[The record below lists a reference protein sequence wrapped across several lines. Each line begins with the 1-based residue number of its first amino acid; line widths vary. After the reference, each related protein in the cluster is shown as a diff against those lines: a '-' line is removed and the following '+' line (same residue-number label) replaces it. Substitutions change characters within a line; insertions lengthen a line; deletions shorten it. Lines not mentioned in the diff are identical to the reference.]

1 MEKGTLVFNLFSK
14 VMRTKKNISI
24 VSFLSELLFV
34 LILMLFIR
42 DSIDYTLRF
51 IILYL
56 MIQAMFGHYRV
67 STLLVWEE
75 VELLI
80 KSHLCFYM
88 ASLLL
93 IPIGRKSVYLVVF
106 NLMIT
111 LCMLVF
117 DIFISRTI
125 RIVLRN
131 YAKERVLIIGTGR
144 EAEQLEHVVKTN
156 RFTLMEVVGFIDAN
170 DKELFPNMHQEI
182 LVEGDIYPVRNLV
195 DIIEQQDIDT
205 VIIAIP
211 NASRKQ
217 MDHFMSILYNKVE
230 KIKYLPRITGMVTF
244 DTKVQ
249 DFDGLL
255 VISTAKGKTSKCS
268 AIMKRIIDV
277 AGGFAGLILLVP
289 LYFYVKKKNHANGDY
304 DPIFFTQERIGKHGK
319 PFKIYKF
326 RTMVPNAELVLEKL
340 MEEDPAIREEYEI
353 NKKLRNDPRITAA
366 GKILREKS
374 LDEFPQFI
382 NVIKGEMSM
391 VGPRPYLPR
400 EIKDMG
406 MYYNSVIGC
415 TPGVTGMWQ
424 SHGRSDVSF
433 DDRLQ
438 MDDYY
443 YRNWTI
449 WLDLTILIKTV
460 KMVFKGKGA
469 L

>member
-1 MEKGTLVFNLFSK
+1 
-14 VMRTKKNISI
+14 MRTKTNIGI
-24 VSFLSELLFV
+24 VNFLSEVLFV
-34 LILMLFIR
+34 LLIMLMVR
-42 DSIDYTLRF
+42 NSMDYTLRF
-51 IILYL
+51 VILYF

-67 STLLVWEE
+67 STLLIWEE
-75 VELLI
+75 VQLLI

-93 IPIGRKSVYLVVF
+93 IPIGKRVLYLLLF
-106 NLMIT
+106 NLLIT
-111 LCMLVF
+111 FLMFIF
-117 DIFISRTI
+117 DVFISRTI
-125 RIVLRN
+125 RILLRN
-131 YAKERVLIIGTGR
+131 YAKERVLIIGTGK
-144 EAEQLEHVVKTN
+144 EAQQLGHVVKTN
-156 RFTLMEVVGFIDAN
+156 RFSLMEVVGYVDVN
-170 DKELFPNMHQEI
+170 DKELFPRIHQSIE
-182 LVEGDIYPVRNLV
+182 VEGDIYPVKDLV
-195 DIIEQQDIDT
+195 KVIEQQDIDT
-205 VIIAIP
+205 AIIAIP

-230 KIKYLPRITGMVTF
+230 KIKYLPRTSGMVTF

-249 DFDGLL
+249 DFDGML
-255 VISTAKGKTSKCS
+255 VISTAKGKTTKG
-268 AIMKRIIDV
+268 ALIMKRLIDI
-277 AGGFAGLILLVP
+277 AGGLAGMIILLP
-289 LYFYVKKKNHANGDY
+289 LYFYVRKKNHANGDY
-304 DPIFFTQERIGKHGK
+304 DPIFFTQERIGKNGK

-326 RTMVPNAELVLEKL
+326 RTMVPNAETVLEKL
-340 MEEDPAIREEYEI
+340 MEENPEIREEYET

-366 GKILREKS
+366 GKVLREKS

-406 MYYNSVIGC
+406 IYYNSVIGC

-433 DDRLQ
+433 DDRLK

-460 KMVFKGKGA
+460 KMVFKGEGA

>member
-1 MEKGTLVFNLFSK
+1 
-14 VMRTKKNISI
+14 MRTKTNIGI
-24 VSFLSELLFV
+24 VNFLSEVLFV
-34 LILMLFIR
+34 LLIMLLVR
-42 DSIDYTLRF
+42 NSMDYTLRF
-51 IILYL
+51 VILYF

-67 STLLVWEE
+67 STLLIWEE
-75 VELLI
+75 VQLLI

-93 IPIGRKSVYLVVF
+93 IPIGKRVLYLLLF
-106 NLMIT
+106 NLLIT
-111 LCMLVF
+111 FLMFIF
-117 DIFISRTI
+117 DVFISRTI
-125 RIVLRN
+125 RILLRN
-131 YAKERVLIIGTGR
+131 YAKERVLIIGTGK
-144 EAEQLEHVVKTN
+144 EAQQLGHVVKTN
-156 RFTLMEVVGFIDAN
+156 RFSLMEVVGYVDVN
-170 DKELFPNMHQEI
+170 DKELFPRIHQSIE
-182 LVEGDIYPVRNLV
+182 VEGDIYPVKDLV
-195 DIIEQQDIDT
+195 KVIEQQDIDT
-205 VIIAIP
+205 AIIAIP

-230 KIKYLPRITGMVTF
+230 KIKYLPRTSGMVTF

-249 DFDGLL
+249 DFDGML
-255 VISTAKGKTSKCS
+255 VISTAKGKTTKG
-268 AIMKRIIDV
+268 ALIMKRLIDI
-277 AGGFAGLILLVP
+277 AGGLAGMIILLP
-289 LYFYVKKKNHANGDY
+289 LYFYVRKKNHANGDY
-304 DPIFFTQERIGKHGK
+304 DPIFFTQERIGKNGK

-326 RTMVPNAELVLEKL
+326 RTMVPNAETVLEKL
-340 MEEDPAIREEYEI
+340 MEENPEIREEYET

-366 GKILREKS
+366 GKVLREKS

-406 MYYNSVIGC
+406 IYYNSVIGC

-433 DDRLQ
+433 DDRLK

-443 YRNWTI
+443 YRNWTV

-460 KMVFKGKGA
+460 KMVFKGEGA

>member
-1 MEKGTLVFNLFSK
+1 
-14 VMRTKKNISI
+14 MRTKTNIGI
-24 VSFLSELLFV
+24 VNFLSEVLFV
-34 LILMLFIR
+34 LLIMLLVR
-42 DSIDYTLRF
+42 NSMDYTLRF
-51 IILYL
+51 VILYF

-67 STLLVWEE
+67 STLLIWEE
-75 VELLI
+75 VQLLI

-93 IPIGRKSVYLVVF
+93 IPIGKRVLYLLLF
-106 NLMIT
+106 NLLIT
-111 LCMLVF
+111 FLMFIF
-117 DIFISRTI
+117 DVFISRTI
-125 RIVLRN
+125 RILLRN
-131 YAKERVLIIGTGR
+131 YAKERVLIIGTEK
-144 EAEQLEHVVKTN
+144 EAQQLGHVVKTN
-156 RFTLMEVVGFIDAN
+156 RFSLMEVVGYVDVN
-170 DKELFPNMHQEI
+170 DKELFPRIHQSIE
-182 LVEGDIYPVRNLV
+182 VEGDIYPVKDLV
-195 DIIEQQDIDT
+195 KVIEQQDIDT
-205 VIIAIP
+205 AIIAIP

-230 KIKYLPRITGMVTF
+230 KIKYLPRTSGMVTF

-249 DFDGLL
+249 DFDGML
-255 VISTAKGKTSKCS
+255 VISTAKGKTTKG
-268 AIMKRIIDV
+268 ALIMKRLIDI
-277 AGGFAGLILLVP
+277 AGGLAGMIILLP
-289 LYFYVKKKNHANGDY
+289 LYFYVRKKNHANGDY
-304 DPIFFTQERIGKHGK
+304 DPIFFTQERIGKNGK

-326 RTMVPNAELVLEKL
+326 RTMVPNAETVLEKL
-340 MEEDPAIREEYEI
+340 MEENPEIREEYET

-366 GKILREKS
+366 GKVLREKS

-406 MYYNSVIGC
+406 IYYNSVIGC

-433 DDRLQ
+433 DDRLK

-460 KMVFKGKGA
+460 KMVFKGEGA

>member
-1 MEKGTLVFNLFSK
+1 
-14 VMRTKKNISI
+14 MRTKTNIGI
-24 VSFLSELLFV
+24 VNFLSEVLFV
-34 LILMLFIR
+34 QLIMLLVR
-42 DSIDYTLRF
+42 NSMDYTLRF
-51 IILYL
+51 VILYF

-67 STLLVWEE
+67 STLLIWEE
-75 VELLI
+75 VQLLI

-93 IPIGRKSVYLVVF
+93 IPIGKRVLYLLLF
-106 NLMIT
+106 NLLIT
-111 LCMLVF
+111 FLMFIF
-117 DIFISRTI
+117 DVFISRTI
-125 RIVLRN
+125 RILLRN
-131 YAKERVLIIGTGR
+131 YAKERVLIIGTGK
-144 EAEQLEHVVKTN
+144 EAQQLGHVVKTN
-156 RFTLMEVVGFIDAN
+156 RFSLMEVVGYVDVN
-170 DKELFPNMHQEI
+170 DKELFPRIHQSIE
-182 LVEGDIYPVRNLV
+182 VEGDIYPVKDLV
-195 DIIEQQDIDT
+195 KVIEQQDIDT
-205 VIIAIP
+205 AIIAIP

-230 KIKYLPRITGMVTF
+230 KIKYLPRTSGMVTF

-249 DFDGLL
+249 DFDGML
-255 VISTAKGKTSKCS
+255 VISTAKGKTTKG
-268 AIMKRIIDV
+268 ALIMKRLIDI
-277 AGGFAGLILLVP
+277 AGGLAGMIILLP
-289 LYFYVKKKNHANGDY
+289 LYFYVRKKNHANGDY
-304 DPIFFTQERIGKHGK
+304 DPIFFTQERIGKNGK

-326 RTMVPNAELVLEKL
+326 RTMVPNAETVLEKL
-340 MEEDPAIREEYEI
+340 MEENPEIREEYET

-366 GKILREKS
+366 GKVLREKS

-406 MYYNSVIGC
+406 IYYNSVIGC

-433 DDRLQ
+433 DDRLK

-460 KMVFKGKGA
+460 KMVFKGEGA

>member
-1 MEKGTLVFNLFSK
+1 
-14 VMRTKKNISI
+14 MRTKTNIGI
-24 VSFLSELLFV
+24 VNFLSEVLFV
-34 LILMLFIR
+34 LLIMLLVR
-42 DSIDYTLRF
+42 NSMDYTLRF
-51 IILYL
+51 VILYF

-67 STLLVWEE
+67 STLLIWEE
-75 VELLI
+75 VQLLI

-93 IPIGRKSVYLVVF
+93 IPIGKRVLYLLLF
-106 NLMIT
+106 NLLIT
-111 LCMLVF
+111 FLMFIF
-117 DIFISRTI
+117 DVFISRTI
-125 RIVLRN
+125 RILLRN
-131 YAKERVLIIGTGR
+131 YAKERVLIIGTGK
-144 EAEQLEHVVKTN
+144 EAQQLGHVVKTN
-156 RFTLMEVVGFIDAN
+156 RFSLMEVVGYVDVN
-170 DKELFPNMHQEI
+170 DKELFPRIHQSIE
-182 LVEGDIYPVRNLV
+182 VEGDIYPVKDLV
-195 DIIEQQDIDT
+195 KVIEQQDIDT
-205 VIIAIP
+205 AIIAIP

-230 KIKYLPRITGMVTF
+230 KIKYLPRTSGMVTF

-249 DFDGLL
+249 DFDGML
-255 VISTAKGKTSKCS
+255 VISTAKGKTTKG
-268 AIMKRIIDV
+268 ALIMKRLIDI
-277 AGGFAGLILLVP
+277 AGGLAGMIILLP
-289 LYFYVKKKNHANGDY
+289 LYFYVRKKNHANGDY
-304 DPIFFTQERIGKHGK
+304 DPIFFTQERIGKNGK

-326 RTMVPNAELVLEKL
+326 RTMVPNAETVLEKL
-340 MEEDPAIREEYEI
+340 MEENPEIREEYET

-366 GKILREKS
+366 GKVLREKS
-374 LDEFPQFI
+374 LDEFPQII

-406 MYYNSVIGC
+406 IYYNSVIGC

-433 DDRLQ
+433 DDRLK

-460 KMVFKGKGA
+460 KMVFKGEGA

>member
-1 MEKGTLVFNLFSK
+1 
-14 VMRTKKNISI
+14 MRTKTNIGI
-24 VSFLSELLFV
+24 VNFLSEVLFV
-34 LILMLFIR
+34 LLIMLLVR
-42 DSIDYTLRF
+42 NSMDYTLRF
-51 IILYL
+51 VILYF

-67 STLLVWEE
+67 STLLIWEE
-75 VELLI
+75 VQLLI

-93 IPIGRKSVYLVVF
+93 IPIGKLVLYLLLF
-106 NLMIT
+106 NLLIT
-111 LCMLVF
+111 FLMFIF
-117 DIFISRTI
+117 DVFISRTI
-125 RIVLRN
+125 RILLRN
-131 YAKERVLIIGTGR
+131 YAKERVLIIGTGK
-144 EAEQLEHVVKTN
+144 EAQQLGHVVKTN
-156 RFTLMEVVGFIDAN
+156 RFSLMEVVGYVDVN
-170 DKELFPNMHQEI
+170 DKELFPRIHQSIE
-182 LVEGDIYPVRNLV
+182 VEGDIYPVKDLV
-195 DIIEQQDIDT
+195 KVIEQQDIDT
-205 VIIAIP
+205 AIIAIP

-230 KIKYLPRITGMVTF
+230 KIKYLPRTSGMVTF

-249 DFDGLL
+249 DFDGML
-255 VISTAKGKTSKCS
+255 VISTAKGKTTKG
-268 AIMKRIIDV
+268 ALIMKRLIDI
-277 AGGFAGLILLVP
+277 AGGLAGMIILLP
-289 LYFYVKKKNHANGDY
+289 LYFYVRKKNHANGDY
-304 DPIFFTQERIGKHGK
+304 DPIFFTQERIGKNGK

-326 RTMVPNAELVLEKL
+326 RTMVPNAETVLEKL
-340 MEEDPAIREEYEI
+340 MEENPEIREEYET

-366 GKILREKS
+366 GKVLREKS

-406 MYYNSVIGC
+406 IYYNSVIGC

-433 DDRLQ
+433 DDRLK

-460 KMVFKGKGA
+460 KMVFKGEGA

>member
-1 MEKGTLVFNLFSK
+1 
-14 VMRTKKNISI
+14 MRTKTNIGI
-24 VSFLSELLFV
+24 VNFLSEVLFV
-34 LILMLFIR
+34 LLIMLLVR
-42 DSIDYTLRF
+42 NSMDYTLRF
-51 IILYL
+51 VILYF

-67 STLLVWEE
+67 STLLIWEE
-75 VELLI
+75 VQLLI

-93 IPIGRKSVYLVVF
+93 IPIGKRVLYLLLF
-106 NLMIT
+106 NLLIT
-111 LCMLVF
+111 FLLFIF
-117 DIFISRTI
+117 DVFISRTI
-125 RIVLRN
+125 RILLRN
-131 YAKERVLIIGTGR
+131 YAKERVLIIGTGK
-144 EAEQLEHVVKTN
+144 EAQQLGHVVKTN
-156 RFTLMEVVGFIDAN
+156 RFSLMEVVGYVDVN
-170 DKELFPNMHQEI
+170 DKELFPRIHQSIE
-182 LVEGDIYPVRNLV
+182 VEGDIYPVKDLV
-195 DIIEQQDIDT
+195 KVIEQQDIDT
-205 VIIAIP
+205 AIIAIP

-230 KIKYLPRITGMVTF
+230 KIKYLPRTSGMVTF

-249 DFDGLL
+249 DFDGML
-255 VISTAKGKTSKCS
+255 VISTAKGKTTKG
-268 AIMKRIIDV
+268 ALIMKRLIDI
-277 AGGFAGLILLVP
+277 AGGLAGMIILLP
-289 LYFYVKKKNHANGDY
+289 LYFYVRKKNHANGDY
-304 DPIFFTQERIGKHGK
+304 DPIFFTQERIGKNGK

-326 RTMVPNAELVLEKL
+326 RTMVPNAETVLEKL
-340 MEEDPAIREEYEI
+340 MEENPEIREEYET

-366 GKILREKS
+366 GKVLREKS

-406 MYYNSVIGC
+406 IYYNSVIGC

-433 DDRLQ
+433 DDRLK

-460 KMVFKGKGA
+460 KMVFKGEGA

>member
-1 MEKGTLVFNLFSK
+1 
-14 VMRTKKNISI
+14 MRTKKNIGV

-42 DSIDYTLRF
+42 DSMDYTLRF
-51 IILYL
+51 VVLYL
-56 MIQAMFGHYRV
+56 MIQAMFGHYRI

-75 VELLI
+75 VELLV

-93 IPIGRKSVYLVVF
+93 IPIGQKSVYLVVF
-106 NLMIT
+106 NLLIT
-111 LCMLVF
+111 SCMLIF
-117 DIFISRTI
+117 DIIFSRTI
-125 RIVLRN
+125 RIVLRD

-144 EAEQLEHVVKTN
+144 EAEQLNHVVKTN
-156 RFTLMEVVGFIDAN
+156 RFSLMEVVGFVDVN

-182 LVEGDIYPVRNLV
+182 LVEGDIYPVKDLV
-195 DIIEQQDIDT
+195 DIIKQQDIDT

-230 KIKYLPRITGMVTF
+230 KIKYLPRTTGMVTF

-255 VISTAKGKTSKCS
+255 VVSTAKGKTSKCS
-268 AIMKRIIDV
+268 AIMKRIIDIV
-277 AGGFAGLILLVP
+277 GGIAGLILLVP

-304 DPIFFTQERIGKHGK
+304 YPIFFTQERIGKNGK

-340 MEEDPAIREEYEI
+340 MEENPSIREEYET

-366 GKILREKS
+366 GKILRQKS

-449 WLDLTILIKTV
+449 WLDMTILIKTV
-460 KMVFKGKGA
+460 KMVFKGDGA

>member
-1 MEKGTLVFNLFSK
+1 
-14 VMRTKKNISI
+14 MRTKTNVGI
-24 VSFLSELLFV
+24 VNFLSEVLFV
-34 LILMLFIR
+34 LLIMLVVR
-42 DSIDYTLRF
+42 NSMDYTLRF
-51 IILYL
+51 VILYF

-67 STLLVWEE
+67 STLLIWEE
-75 VELLI
+75 VQLLI

-93 IPIGRKSVYLVVF
+93 IPIGKRVLYLMLF
-106 NLMIT
+106 NLFIT
-111 LCMLVF
+111 LMMFIF
-117 DIFISRTI
+117 DVFISRTI
-125 RIVLRN
+125 RIALRN
-131 YAKERVLIIGTGR
+131 YAKERVLIIGTGK
-144 EAEQLEHVVKTN
+144 EAQQLGHVVKTN
-156 RFTLMEVVGFIDAN
+156 RFSLMEVVGYVDVN
-170 DKELFPNMHQEI
+170 DKELFPRIHQAIE
-182 LVEGDIYPVRNLV
+182 VEEGDIYPVKDLTQV
-195 DIIEQQDIDT
+195 IEQQDIDT
-205 VIIAIP
+205 AIIAIP

-230 KIKYLPRITGMVTF
+230 KIKYLPRTSGMVTF

-249 DFDGLL
+249 DFDGML
-255 VISTAKGKTSKCS
+255 VISTAKGKTSKAS
-268 AIMKRIIDV
+268 QIVKRLIDIC
-277 AGGFAGLILLVP
+277 GGIAGLILLIP
-289 LYFYVKKKNHANGDY
+289 LYFYVRKKNHANGDY
-304 DPIFFTQERIGKHGK
+304 DPIFFTQERIGKKGK

-326 RTMVPNAELVLEKL
+326 RTMVPNAETVLEKL
-340 MEEDPAIREEYEI
+340 MEEDPAIREEYET
-353 NKKLRNDPRITAA
+353 NKKLRHDPRITAA
-366 GKILREKS
+366 GKVLREKS

-406 MYYNSVIGC
+406 IYYNSVIGC

-460 KMVFKGKGA
+460 KMVFKGEGA

>member
-1 MEKGTLVFNLFSK
+1 
-14 VMRTKKNISI
+14 MRTKTNIGI
-24 VSFLSELLFV
+24 VNFLSEVLFV
-34 LILMLFIR
+34 LLIMLLVR
-42 DSIDYTLRF
+42 NSMDYTLRF
-51 IILYL
+51 VILYF

-67 STLLVWEE
+67 STLLIWEE
-75 VELLI
+75 VQLLI

-93 IPIGRKSVYLVVF
+93 IPIGKRVLYLLLF
-106 NLMIT
+106 NLLIT
-111 LCMLVF
+111 FLMFIF
-117 DIFISRTI
+117 DVFISRTI
-125 RIVLRN
+125 RILLRN
-131 YAKERVLIIGTGR
+131 YAKERVLIIGTGK
-144 EAEQLEHVVKTN
+144 EAQQLGHVVKTN
-156 RFTLMEVVGFIDAN
+156 RFSLMEVVGYVDVN
-170 DKELFPNMHQEI
+170 DKELFPRIHQSIE
-182 LVEGDIYPVRNLV
+182 VEGDIYPVKNLV
-195 DIIEQQDIDT
+195 KVIEQQDIDT
-205 VIIAIP
+205 AIIAIP

-230 KIKYLPRITGMVTF
+230 KIKYLPRTSGMVTF

-249 DFDGLL
+249 DFDGML
-255 VISTAKGKTSKCS
+255 VISTAKGKTTKG
-268 AIMKRIIDV
+268 ALIMKRLIDI
-277 AGGFAGLILLVP
+277 AGGLAGMIILLP
-289 LYFYVKKKNHANGDY
+289 LYFYVRKKNHANGDY
-304 DPIFFTQERIGKHGK
+304 DPIFFTQERIGKNGK

-326 RTMVPNAELVLEKL
+326 RTMVPNAETVLEKL
-340 MEEDPAIREEYEI
+340 MEENPEIREEYET

-366 GKILREKS
+366 GKVLREKS

-406 MYYNSVIGC
+406 IYYNSVIGC

-433 DDRLQ
+433 DDRLK

-460 KMVFKGKGA
+460 KMVFKGEGA

>member
-1 MEKGTLVFNLFSK
+1 
-14 VMRTKKNISI
+14 MRTKTNIGI
-24 VSFLSELLFV
+24 VNFLSEVLFV
-34 LILMLFIR
+34 LLIMLLVR
-42 DSIDYTLRF
+42 NSMDYTLRF
-51 IILYL
+51 VILYF

-67 STLLVWEE
+67 STLLIWEE
-75 VELLI
+75 VQLLI

-93 IPIGRKSVYLVVF
+93 IPIGKRVLYLLLF
-106 NLMIT
+106 NLLIT
-111 LCMLVF
+111 FLMFIF
-117 DIFISRTI
+117 DVFISRTI
-125 RIVLRN
+125 RILLRN
-131 YAKERVLIIGTGR
+131 YAKERVLIIGTGK
-144 EAEQLEHVVKTN
+144 EAQQLGHVVKTN
-156 RFTLMEVVGFIDAN
+156 RFSLMEVVGYVDVN
-170 DKELFPNMHQEI
+170 DKELFPRIHQSIE
-182 LVEGDIYPVRNLV
+182 VEGDIYPVKNLV
-195 DIIEQQDIDT
+195 KVIEQQDIDT
-205 VIIAIP
+205 AIIAIP

-230 KIKYLPRITGMVTF
+230 KIKYLPRTSGMVTF

-249 DFDGLL
+249 DFDGML
-255 VISTAKGKTSKCS
+255 VISTAKGKTTKG
-268 AIMKRIIDV
+268 ALIMKRLIDI
-277 AGGFAGLILLVP
+277 AGGLAGMIILLP
-289 LYFYVKKKNHANGDY
+289 LYFYVRKKNHANGDY
-304 DPIFFTQERIGKHGK
+304 DPIFFTQERIGKNGK

-326 RTMVPNAELVLEKL
+326 RTMVPNAETVLEKL
-340 MEEDPAIREEYEI
+340 MEENPAIREEYET

-366 GKILREKS
+366 GKVLREKS

-406 MYYNSVIGC
+406 IYYNSVIGC

-433 DDRLQ
+433 DDRLK

-460 KMVFKGKGA
+460 KMVFKGEGA

>member
-1 MEKGTLVFNLFSK
+1 
-14 VMRTKKNISI
+14 MRTKTNIGI
-24 VSFLSELLFV
+24 VNFLSEVLFV
-34 LILMLFIR
+34 LLIMLLVR
-42 DSIDYTLRF
+42 NSMDYTLRF
-51 IILYL
+51 VILYF

-67 STLLVWEE
+67 STLLIWEE
-75 VELLI
+75 VQLLI

-93 IPIGRKSVYLVVF
+93 IPIGKRVLYLLLF
-106 NLMIT
+106 NLLIT
-111 LCMLVF
+111 FLMFIF
-117 DIFISRTI
+117 DVFISRTI
-125 RIVLRN
+125 RILLRN
-131 YAKERVLIIGTGR
+131 YAKERVLIIGTGK
-144 EAEQLEHVVKTN
+144 EAQQLGHVVKTN
-156 RFTLMEVVGFIDAN
+156 RFSLMEVVGYVDVN
-170 DKELFPNMHQEI
+170 DKELFPRIHQSIE
-182 LVEGDIYPVRNLV
+182 VEGDIYPVKDLV
-195 DIIEQQDIDT
+195 KVIEQQDIDT
-205 VIIAIP
+205 AIIAIP

-230 KIKYLPRITGMVTF
+230 KIKYLPRTSGMVTF

-249 DFDGLL
+249 DFDGML
-255 VISTAKGKTSKCS
+255 VISTAKGKTTKG
-268 AIMKRIIDV
+268 ALIMKRLIDI
-277 AGGFAGLILLVP
+277 AGGLAGMIILLP
-289 LYFYVKKKNHANGDY
+289 LYFYVRKKNHANGDY
-304 DPIFFTQERIGKHGK
+304 DPIFFTQERIGKNGK

-326 RTMVPNAELVLEKL
+326 RTMVPNAETVLEKL
-340 MEEDPAIREEYEI
+340 MEENPEIREEYET

-366 GKILREKS
+366 GKVLREKS

-406 MYYNSVIGC
+406 IYYNSVIGC

-433 DDRLQ
+433 DDRLK

-460 KMVFKGKGA
+460 KMVFKGEGA

>member
-1 MEKGTLVFNLFSK
+1 
-14 VMRTKKNISI
+14 MRTKTNIGI
-24 VSFLSELLFV
+24 VNFLSEVLFV
-34 LILMLFIR
+34 LLIMLLVR
-42 DSIDYTLRF
+42 NSMDYTLRF
-51 IILYL
+51 VILYF

-67 STLLVWEE
+67 STLLIWEE
-75 VELLI
+75 VQLLI

-93 IPIGRKSVYLVVF
+93 IPIGKRVLYLLLF
-106 NLMIT
+106 NLLIT
-111 LCMLVF
+111 FLIFIF
-117 DIFISRTI
+117 DVFISRTI
-125 RIVLRN
+125 RILLRN
-131 YAKERVLIIGTGR
+131 YAKERVLIIGTGK
-144 EAEQLEHVVKTN
+144 EAQQLGHVVKTN
-156 RFTLMEVVGFIDAN
+156 RFSLMEVVGYVDVN
-170 DKELFPNMHQEI
+170 DKELFPRIHQSIE
-182 LVEGDIYPVRNLV
+182 VEGDIYPVKDLV
-195 DIIEQQDIDT
+195 KVIEQQDIDT
-205 VIIAIP
+205 AIIAIP

-230 KIKYLPRITGMVTF
+230 KIKYLPRTSGMVTF

-249 DFDGLL
+249 DFDGML
-255 VISTAKGKTSKCS
+255 VISTAKGKTTKG
-268 AIMKRIIDV
+268 ALIMKRLIDI
-277 AGGFAGLILLVP
+277 AGGLAGMIILLP
-289 LYFYVKKKNHANGDY
+289 LYFYVRKKNHANGDY
-304 DPIFFTQERIGKHGK
+304 DPIFFTQERIGKNGK

-326 RTMVPNAELVLEKL
+326 RTMVPNAETVLEKL
-340 MEEDPAIREEYEI
+340 MEENPEIREEYET

-366 GKILREKS
+366 GKVLREKS

-406 MYYNSVIGC
+406 IYYNSVIGC

-433 DDRLQ
+433 DDRLK

-460 KMVFKGKGA
+460 KMVFKGEGA

>member
-1 MEKGTLVFNLFSK
+1 
-14 VMRTKKNISI
+14 MRTKTNIGI
-24 VSFLSELLFV
+24 VNFLSEVLFV
-34 LILMLFIR
+34 LLIMLLVR
-42 DSIDYTLRF
+42 NSMDYTLRF
-51 IILYL
+51 VILYF

-67 STLLVWEE
+67 STLLIWEE
-75 VELLI
+75 VQLLI

-93 IPIGRKSVYLVVF
+93 IPIGKRVLYLLLF
-106 NLMIT
+106 NLLIT
-111 LCMLVF
+111 FLMFIF
-117 DIFISRTI
+117 DVFISRTI
-125 RIVLRN
+125 RILLRN
-131 YAKERVLIIGTGR
+131 YAKERVLIIGTGK
-144 EAEQLEHVVKTN
+144 EAQQLGHVVKTN
-156 RFTLMEVVGFIDAN
+156 RFSLMEVVGYVDVN
-170 DKELFPNMHQEI
+170 DKELFPRIHQSIE
-182 LVEGDIYPVRNLV
+182 VEGDIYPVKDLV
-195 DIIEQQDIDT
+195 KVIEQQDIDT
-205 VIIAIP
+205 AIIAIP

-230 KIKYLPRITGMVTF
+230 KIKYLPRTSGMVTF

-249 DFDGLL
+249 DFDGML
-255 VISTAKGKTSKCS
+255 VISTAKGKTTKG
-268 AIMKRIIDV
+268 ALIMKRLIDI
-277 AGGFAGLILLVP
+277 AGGLAGMIILLP
-289 LYFYVKKKNHANGDY
+289 LYFYVRKKNHANGDY
-304 DPIFFTQERIGKHGK
+304 DPIFFTQERIGKNGK

-326 RTMVPNAELVLEKL
+326 RTMVPNAETVLEKL
-340 MEEDPAIREEYEI
+340 MEENPEIREEYET

-366 GKILREKS
+366 GKVLREKS

-406 MYYNSVIGC
+406 IYYNSVIGC

-433 DDRLQ
+433 DDRLK
-438 MDDYY
+438 MDDY

-460 KMVFKGKGA
+460 KMVFKGEGA

>member
-1 MEKGTLVFNLFSK
+1 M
-14 VMRTKKNISI
+14 
-24 VSFLSELLFV
+24 
-34 LILMLFIR
+34 
-42 DSIDYTLRF
+42 DYTLRF
-51 IILYL
+51 VILYF

-67 STLLVWEE
+67 STLLIWEE
-75 VELLI
+75 VQLLI

-93 IPIGRKSVYLVVF
+93 IPIGKRVLYLLLF
-106 NLMIT
+106 NLLIT
-111 LCMLVF
+111 FLMFIF
-117 DIFISRTI
+117 DVFISRTI
-125 RIVLRN
+125 RILLRN
-131 YAKERVLIIGTGR
+131 YAKERVLIIGTGK
-144 EAEQLEHVVKTN
+144 EAQQLGHVVKTN
-156 RFTLMEVVGFIDAN
+156 RFSLMEVVGYVDVN
-170 DKELFPNMHQEI
+170 DKELFPRIHQSIE
-182 LVEGDIYPVRNLV
+182 VEGDIYPVKDLV
-195 DIIEQQDIDT
+195 KVIEQQDIDT
-205 VIIAIP
+205 AIIAIP

-230 KIKYLPRITGMVTF
+230 KIKYLPRTSGMVTF

-249 DFDGLL
+249 DFDGML
-255 VISTAKGKTSKCS
+255 VISTAKGKTTKG
-268 AIMKRIIDV
+268 ALIMKRLIDI
-277 AGGFAGLILLVP
+277 AGGLAGMIILLP
-289 LYFYVKKKNHANGDY
+289 LYFYVRKQNHANGDY
-304 DPIFFTQERIGKHGK
+304 DPIFFTQERIGKNGK

-326 RTMVPNAELVLEKL
+326 RTMVPNAETVLEKL
-340 MEEDPAIREEYEI
+340 MEENPEIREEYET

-366 GKILREKS
+366 GKVLREKS

-406 MYYNSVIGC
+406 IYYNSVIGC

-433 DDRLQ
+433 DDRLK

-460 KMVFKGKGA
+460 KMVFKGEGA

>member
-1 MEKGTLVFNLFSK
+1 M
-14 VMRTKKNISI
+14 
-24 VSFLSELLFV
+24 
-34 LILMLFIR
+34 
-42 DSIDYTLRF
+42 
-51 IILYL
+51 
-56 MIQAMFGHYRV
+56 
-67 STLLVWEE
+67 
-75 VELLI
+75 LI

-93 IPIGRKSVYLVVF
+93 IPIGKRVLYLLLF
-106 NLMIT
+106 NLLIT
-111 LCMLVF
+111 FLMFIF
-117 DIFISRTI
+117 DVFISRTI
-125 RIVLRN
+125 RILLRN
-131 YAKERVLIIGTGR
+131 YAKERVLIIGTGK
-144 EAEQLEHVVKTN
+144 EAQQLGHVVKTN
-156 RFTLMEVVGFIDAN
+156 RFSLMEVVGYVDVN
-170 DKELFPNMHQEI
+170 DKELFPRIHQSIE
-182 LVEGDIYPVRNLV
+182 VEGDIYPVKDLV
-195 DIIEQQDIDT
+195 KVIEQQDIDT
-205 VIIAIP
+205 AIIAIP

-230 KIKYLPRITGMVTF
+230 KIKYLPRTSGMVTF

-249 DFDGLL
+249 DFDGML
-255 VISTAKGKTSKCS
+255 VISTAKGKTTKG
-268 AIMKRIIDV
+268 ALIMKRLIDI
-277 AGGFAGLILLVP
+277 AGGLAGMIILLP
-289 LYFYVKKKNHANGDY
+289 LYFYVRKKNHANGDY
-304 DPIFFTQERIGKHGK
+304 DPIFFTQERIGKNGK

-326 RTMVPNAELVLEKL
+326 RTMVPNAETVLEKL
-340 MEEDPAIREEYEI
+340 MEENPEIREEYET

-366 GKILREKS
+366 GKVLREKS

-406 MYYNSVIGC
+406 IYYNSVIGC

-433 DDRLQ
+433 DDRLK

-460 KMVFKGKGA
+460 KMVFKGEGA

>member
-1 MEKGTLVFNLFSK
+1 
-14 VMRTKKNISI
+14 MRTKTNIGI
-24 VSFLSELLFV
+24 VNFLSEVLFV
-34 LILMLFIR
+34 LLIMLLVR
-42 DSIDYTLRF
+42 NSMDYTLRF
-51 IILYL
+51 VILYF
-56 MIQAMFGHYRV
+56 MIQAMFGHNRV
-67 STLLVWEE
+67 STLLIWEE
-75 VELLI
+75 VQLLI

-93 IPIGRKSVYLVVF
+93 IPIGKRVLYLLLF
-106 NLMIT
+106 NLLIT
-111 LCMLVF
+111 FLMFIF
-117 DIFISRTI
+117 DVFISRTI
-125 RIVLRN
+125 RILLRN
-131 YAKERVLIIGTGR
+131 YAKERVLIIGTGK
-144 EAEQLEHVVKTN
+144 EAQQLGHVVKTN
-156 RFTLMEVVGFIDAN
+156 RFSLMEVVGYVDVN
-170 DKELFPNMHQEI
+170 DKELFPRIHQSIE
-182 LVEGDIYPVRNLV
+182 VEGDIYPVKDLV
-195 DIIEQQDIDT
+195 KVIEQQDIDT
-205 VIIAIP
+205 AIIAIP

-230 KIKYLPRITGMVTF
+230 KIKYLPRTSGMVTF

-249 DFDGLL
+249 DFDGML
-255 VISTAKGKTSKCS
+255 VISTAKGKTTKG
-268 AIMKRIIDV
+268 ALIMKRLIDI
-277 AGGFAGLILLVP
+277 AGGLAGMIILLP
-289 LYFYVKKKNHANGDY
+289 LYFYVRKKNHANGDY
-304 DPIFFTQERIGKHGK
+304 DPIFFTQERIGKNGK

-326 RTMVPNAELVLEKL
+326 RTMVPNAETVLEKL
-340 MEEDPAIREEYEI
+340 MEENPEIREEYET

-366 GKILREKS
+366 GKVLREKS

-406 MYYNSVIGC
+406 IYYNSVIGC

-433 DDRLQ
+433 DDRLK

-460 KMVFKGKGA
+460 KMVFKGEGA